1 MQADRAWRDGAGT
14 GLFGMKLVN
23 WRPLAICAA
32 IGAVIFCL
40 CFRIEVLNPL
50 NVHWLLQG
58 DWGASF
64 IGWEAYRHDGWRLPL
79 GAERLLD
86 WPAGDNIVFTDS
98 LPALAFLFKILSP
111 ILPDPF
117 QYIGWW
123 FFISLILQVYFGH
136 RLARKA
142 GMDELESF
150 ISGFLI
156 GLTPFFLARL
166 YHNTLFSHWMIL
178 WALEIYGFEKI
189 PQKRTFGFGLLLVLT
204 SLTNFYLTFM
214 VAGVFAADV
223 LRTRLRRMRSGPA
236 VGAVAGAESKAV
248 ASLIIA
254 MGLVGYFGARQSAAG
269 GFGVY
274 VSELLAWI
282 NPQIPLNSRFVP
294 AIPVTEG
301 AYEGF
306 QYLGLGV
313 IGLVLLGLGLRLKRV
328 IDKAPTS
335 TEATGAE
342 ATGFDGAAYLAP
354 VIFAFWVFAL
364 SDKIHL
370 GPHVLIDL
378 HYGSLLGPITAMLRS
393 SGRFMWPVSYALIL
407 ATLLAV
413 AKMPR
418 QWVKRA
424 LIAAL
429 VLQIADLSAFMRQQW
444 KYTEAAAAP
453 AVFHRLRSPQWDRLI
468 ASAKVVDFQ
477 PSDPQPRLDLFWEL
491 AFRATRHGVPLTDMY
506 SARVAPAQ
514 YLFQK
519 ADDEDVR
526 LGRLAP
532 DRLYVLAD
540 DCAPFPVT
548 SVRRLDGVMII
559 PPSGAD
565 LSGLGSEPVRPPVV
579 SLGAPIAF
587 ARPESRCVL
596 GAGWLEP
603 QADGVSSDGSEA
615 ALYLPLPEGA
625 TGPLRLSVQISG
637 LSGGAFDMEATS
649 QRDVLIARRAQA
661 PDTVSFEIPAKLVSG
676 SRALSI
682 TLRSTLKAQ
691 GAGKAPNGPVFHM
704 ATARLEQLS
713 GAQ

>member
-1 MQADRAWRDGAGT
+1 
-14 GLFGMKLVN
+14 MKLVT
-23 WRPLAICAA
+23 WRPFAICAA
-32 IGAVIFCL
+32 IGAVIFTL
-40 CFRIEVLNPL
+40 CFHLEVLNPL
-50 NVHWLLQG
+50 NVHWLLQA

-64 IGWEAYRHDGWRLPL
+64 VGWEAYRHDAWRLPL

-117 QYIGWW
+117 QYVGWW
-123 FFISLILQVYFGH
+123 FFSSLILQVYFGY
-136 RLARKA
+136 RLSRKA
-142 GMDELESF
+142 GMDDLESF
-150 ISGFLI
+150 ICGFLI

-178 WALEIYGFEKI
+178 WALEIYGFEKDA
-189 PQKRTFGFGLLLVLT
+189 QKRTFGFGLLLVLT

-223 LRTRLRRMRSGPA
+223 LRTRLRRMTSGPA
-236 VGAVAGAESKAV
+236 VGAVEGAESKAI
-248 ASLIIA
+248 APLIIA

-282 NPQIPLNSRFVP
+282 NPQVPLNSRFVP

-313 IGLVLLGLGLRLKRV
+313 ICLVLLGLCLRLKRA
-328 IDKAPTS
+328 IDKTPTP
-335 TEATGAE
+335 TPTDG
-342 ATGFDGAAYLAP
+342 TGFDGVAYLAP
-354 VIFAFWVFAL
+354 VIIAFWVFAL

-413 AKMPR
+413 AKIPR
-418 QWVKRA
+418 QWVKRV

-453 AVFHRLRSPQWDRLI
+453 AVFHRVRSPQWDRLI
-468 ASAKVVDFQ
+468 TAAKVVDFQ
-477 PSDPQPRLDLFWEL
+477 PSDPQPRLGLFWEL
-491 AFRATRHGVPLTDMY
+491 AFRATKHGVPLTDMY

-540 DCAPFPVT
+540 DCAPFPMT
-548 SVRRLDGVMII
+548 SVHRLDGVMIV
-559 PPSGAD
+559 PPAGAD
-565 LSGLGSEPVRPPVV
+565 RSGLSVEPVRPPVV
-579 SLGAPIAF
+579 TLGAPIAF
-587 ARPESRCVL
+587 AKPETRCVL

-603 QADGVSSDGSEA
+603 QADGVSSDGPEA
-615 ALYLPLPEGA
+615 ALYLPLPAGA
-625 TGPLRLSVQISG
+625 AGPLRLSVQVRG
-637 LSGGAFDMEATS
+637 LSGGAFSLEATS
-649 QRDVLIARRAQA
+649 ARDILTARRDPA
-661 PDTVSFEIPAKLVSG
+661 PDTMAFEIPARLVDGKS
-676 SRALSI
+676 ALSI
-682 TLRSTLKAQ
+682 SLRSTLRTQ
-691 GAGKAPNGPVFHM
+691 GPGKAPSGPVFHM
-704 ATARLEQLS
+704 VSARLDRLS
-713 GAQ
+713 VAQ